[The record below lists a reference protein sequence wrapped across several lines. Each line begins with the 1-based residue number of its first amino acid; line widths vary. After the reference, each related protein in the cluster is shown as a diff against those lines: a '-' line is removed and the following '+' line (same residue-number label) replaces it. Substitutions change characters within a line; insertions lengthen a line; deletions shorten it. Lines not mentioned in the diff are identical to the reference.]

1 MAFWCYSRWKGIGE
15 ASLKL
20 LVRIQLAPVG
30 VNNNKVKGEKM
41 AEVKEVTPKQLAQIK
56 DYIESI
62 KYGSVN
68 IVIQDGK
75 IIQIDKSEKIRL

>member
-1 MAFWCYSRWKGIGE
+1 
-15 ASLKL
+15 
-20 LVRIQLAPVG
+20 
-30 VNNNKVKGEKM
+30 M
-41 AEVKEVTPKQLAQIK
+41 AEVKEVTERQLAQIK

-62 KYGSVN
+62 KFGSVN

>member
-1 MAFWCYSRWKGIGE
+1 MLTAPKVHTNCGRGR
-15 ASLKL
+15 ASLLPQKE
-20 LVRIQLAPVG
+20 
-30 VNNNKVKGEKM
+30 KKM
-41 AEVKEVTPKQLAQIK
+41 ATLKEVSENQLAQIK

-68 IVIQDGK
+68 IIIQDGK